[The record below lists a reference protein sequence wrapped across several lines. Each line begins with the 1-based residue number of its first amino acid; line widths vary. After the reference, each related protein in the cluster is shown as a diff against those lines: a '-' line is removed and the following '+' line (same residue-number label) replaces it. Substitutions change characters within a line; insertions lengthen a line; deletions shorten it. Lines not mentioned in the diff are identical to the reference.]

1 MHLCVC
7 RYRSL
12 TWHLIYSSTLLT
24 HGIGVTQELF
34 SSACLGR
41 QPSRGTPGSYS
52 LVLRLQMAAILT
64 QLYYMVSG
72 DLSFSPH
79 VCSNH
84 PVLPEKFSQLF
95 LHVQIISSNLLSHF
109 ASHCMPSLLH
119 FCFWKFSPIIFNNA
133 IFSPVPP
140 TKALPLSYQ
149 YPVLLW
155 WGPSFFRWPSS
166 WALLRMPLSP
176 PHTSLPKHWTT
187 SLHLFVVCLKHPHS
201 KCLLSVFSWLN
212 FDILRT

>member
-24 HGIGVTQELF
+24 HGIGVTQVLF

-41 QPSRGTPGSYS
+41 QPSRGNPGSYS

-72 DLSFSPH
+72 DLSSSPH
-79 VCSNH
+79 VCSNN

-95 LHVQIISSNLLSHF
+95 CMFKSSVQISYPTLQVIACLHYFTSVFESSLLSYSTVLSF
-109 ASHCMPSLLH
+109 LQKVLPTDNFPFSTKSSIKMFSL
-119 FCFWKFSPIIFNNA
+119 
-133 IFSPVPP
+133 
-140 TKALPLSYQ
+140 Y
-149 YPVLLW
+149 VL
-155 WGPSFFRWPSS
+155 
-166 WALLRMPLSP
+166 
-176 PHTSLPKHWTT
+176 
-187 SLHLFVVCLKHPHS
+187 
-201 KCLLSVFSWLN
+201 
-212 FDILRT
+212 